1 MLPASFS
8 CRWGQGEAGG
18 GEPLPPR
25 PLRPLRAG
33 THPGRVLMWSLG
45 LVAAPPGRG
54 GEAHFLVVGHGWE
67 FGGGRLVIMEDLEMA
82 NLLLVL

>member
-45 LVAAPPGRG
+45 LVAAPPREGGRG
-54 GEAHFLVVGHGWE
+54 PL
-67 FGGGRLVIMEDLEMA
+67 FGGGPRVGVWGREA
-82 NLLLVL
+82 GYNGRP